1 VIMAR
6 NHYKDLSL
14 SPCQI
19 PDIVNETAPDS
30 PPTPWENHHKL
41 PNRFV
46 NPFLPPSPSDSKNTD
61 NVPTTPTTPIKQ
73 TSTETSSEHAKA
85 ASNSPETPP
94 NPPPDLQIQPPD
106 TQKQPQCSV
115 GSSSHRKNSNLH
127 LTPPLPYSDLFKTTA
142 YPPKPASVSVPQ
154 TPLAPPHPFLRSKSL
169 SSIRSNTDSS
179 GNLNRFTRNYI
190 LPVAKWAYSPASK
203 KKRNERPPYK
213 IEYSVFKPLKSI
225 PPVQSEK
232 QFIILWRK
240 IVQFETGKPFDFP
253 ENYIS
258 PAEFANLLES
268 IVESVEVEDIRP
280 ERVAQGSSGSYFILN
295 RKRNSSDPN
304 SLYRAGIFKPK
315 DEEPYG
321 PLSPKWTKWLHR
333 TLFPCFFGRSCLIPN
348 LGYISEVAASVLDRQ
363 LLSYIVPYTE
373 IIHLRSPTFY
383 YSYFDRSEDLQA
395 LPLKIGSFQ
404 MFLEGYTIAADWFKL
419 YPLPTDLTS
428 LPQRL
433 EIDVEVGDTDLD
445 SKFVWS
451 RSSLEQ
457 FREQLEKLVI
467 LDYIM
472 RNTDRGLDNW
482 MIKIEWDLIT
492 KSDKLTY
499 RPRIKIGA
507 IDSGLA
513 FPWKRPDE
521 WRSFPFGWLFLPL
534 AIIGQP
540 FSRNTR
546 KTYLSLLTS
555 KWWWEQTIT
564 QLREVFEKDN
574 DFKERLWLQQVA
586 VLKGQAFN
594 VVEIL
599 KLSYAGPLEL
609 VRREDL
615 YVWDDAVFIPDLDD
629 GFERLPEWDTPNYTD
644 YDENTP
650 LIRSEVNGR
659 PMSTLAEEEDI
670 CSTTQPI
677 SGYDYTVIHEHD
689 RHDNKSSCKA
699 IIERLEKGNSKPP
712 VFTWC

>member
-1 VIMAR
+1 
-6 NHYKDLSL
+6 
-14 SPCQI
+14 
-19 PDIVNETAPDS
+19 
-30 PPTPWENHHKL
+30 
-41 PNRFV
+41 
-46 NPFLPPSPSDSKNTD
+46 
-61 NVPTTPTTPIKQ
+61 
-73 TSTETSSEHAKA
+73 
-85 ASNSPETPP
+85 
-94 NPPPDLQIQPPD
+94 
-106 TQKQPQCSV
+106 
-115 GSSSHRKNSNLH
+115 
-127 LTPPLPYSDLFKTTA
+127 
-142 YPPKPASVSVPQ
+142 
-154 TPLAPPHPFLRSKSL
+154 
-169 SSIRSNTDSS
+169 
-179 GNLNRFTRNYI
+179 
-190 LPVAKWAYSPASK
+190 
-203 KKRNERPPYK
+203 
-213 IEYSVFKPLKSI
+213 
-225 PPVQSEK
+225 
-232 QFIILWRK
+232 
-240 IVQFETGKPFDFP
+240 
-253 ENYIS
+253 
-258 PAEFANLLES
+258 
-268 IVESVEVEDIRP
+268 
-280 ERVAQGSSGSYFILN
+280 
-295 RKRNSSDPN
+295 
-304 SLYRAGIFKPK
+304 
-315 DEEPYG
+315 
-321 PLSPKWTKWLHR
+321 
-333 TLFPCFFGRSCLIPN
+333 LIPN

-373 IIHLRSPTFY
+373 IVHLRSPTFY

-404 MFLEGYTIAADWFKL
+404 MFLNGYTIAADWFKL

-428 LPQRL
+428 LPHCL
-433 EIDVEVGDTDLD
+433 EIEVEVGDTDLD

-451 RSSLEQ
+451 KSSLEQ

-482 MIKIEWDLIT
+482 MIKIEWDLIN

-609 VRREDL
+609 IRREDL
-615 YVWDDAVFIPDLDD
+615 YVWDDSVFIPDLDE
-629 GFERLPEWDTPNYTD
+629 GLERLPEWDTPNHTD

-650 LIRSEVNGR
+650 LIHSEVNGR
-659 PMSTLAEEEDI
+659 SMSILAEETDD

-689 RHDNKSSCKA
+689 RHDNKTSCKV
-699 IIERLEKGNSKPP
+699 IIERLEKGNNKPP